1 MTTLRMAAV
10 AAPFDRD
17 LEADFARVEKLICE
31 AKAEGVRLLV
41 LPEAALGGYLANLD
55 GGAEGPPALAA
66 DGPELKRLAALAG
79 DLVVTAGDCELPRG
93 PPHKPPGC
101 VPRAGGPRPPPQ

>member
-17 LEADFARVEKLICE
+17 LEADFARVEKLIGE
-31 AKAEGVRLLV
+31 AKAEGVRLLA

-55 GGAEGPPALAA
+55 GGAEGPPALAV
-66 DGPELKRLAALAG
+66 DGPEVNRLAAFAR
-79 DLVVTAGDCELPRG
+79 DLVGTAGGRRDAR
-93 PPHKPPGC
+93 
-101 VPRAGGPRPPPQ
+101 RPPPHPPGRGARRRGPR